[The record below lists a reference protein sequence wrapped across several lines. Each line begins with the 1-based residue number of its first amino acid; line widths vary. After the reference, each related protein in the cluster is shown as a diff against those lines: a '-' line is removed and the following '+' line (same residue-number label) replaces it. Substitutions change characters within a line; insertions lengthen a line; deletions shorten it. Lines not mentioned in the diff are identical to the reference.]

1 MGFSSPSSPNT
12 STSPL
17 ALQVCTIFEPHLE
30 PSPQLRPCPCATH
43 PRCPLYPWHESHEW
57 RDRVCAGSELIMSP
71 VHPERPASSLAASGA
86 PRRPM
91 RLVGPPPSLAAHNCL
106 RAAGSR
112 ATPWTASDD
121 PGRLRCFLVMNF
133 LIAPYFL
140 LALSVCSVEI
150 SGRVL

>member
-71 VHPERPASSLAASGA
+71 VHPERPASWLAAAGA

-91 RLVGPPPSLAAHNCL
+91 RLVGPPPSLAAHDCL
-106 RAAGSR
+106 RAAGPR
-112 ATPWTASDD
+112 ATPGTASDE
-121 PGRLRCFLVMNF
+121 PGRL
-133 LIAPYFL
+133 
-140 LALSVCSVEI
+140 
-150 SGRVL
+150 